1 VFKKKVLS
9 RLFGSEKWLIYT
21 VRSKHHPI
29 NETHITNCTCKTRK
43 RDQLGDFGVNGRI
56 ILNIIMNLKE
66 IGNEDVYQFKWLILG
81 PVTGSCEHGWKTPG
95 FC

>member
-1 VFKKKVLS
+1 MVNIHS
-9 RLFGSEKWLIYT
+9 RKQ
-21 VRSKHHPI
+21 HHPI
-29 NETHITNCTCKTRK
+29 NETHIINCTCKTRK

-66 IGNEDVYQFKWLILG
+66 IGNEDVYQLKWLNLG
-81 PVTGSCEHGWKTPG
+81 PVTGSCEHSWKTPG